1 MLSNTLQNNIFNRLV
16 VGFKA
21 NFLLVGPGPIGGM
34 HCVGGLSKGS
44 YPVFSRVSLKATE
57 NSERQ
62 GRQARPGFEP
72 GTSRLP
78 VLSVTL
84 RHWWG
89 QKEWE
94 ESERFQF

>member
-57 NSERQ
+57 NSEF
-62 GRQARPGFEP
+62 PESNFI
-72 GTSRLP
+72 RL
-78 VLSVTL
+78 LTL
-84 RHWWG
+84 LQHTLQMRNIG
-89 QKEWE
+89 YRYQL
-94 ESERFQF
+94 F